1 MPWSAWRF
9 TPERWNNRSLFLIYQ
24 SRFRIDCQMNPHR
37 FTLDAMSDP
46 VPSLAFADLLAYT
59 DYLAECQAGF
69 PTEPPQDIIA
79 SPVMK

>member
-1 MPWSAWRF
+1 
-9 TPERWNNRSLFLIYQ
+9 
-24 SRFRIDCQMNPHR
+24 MNPHR